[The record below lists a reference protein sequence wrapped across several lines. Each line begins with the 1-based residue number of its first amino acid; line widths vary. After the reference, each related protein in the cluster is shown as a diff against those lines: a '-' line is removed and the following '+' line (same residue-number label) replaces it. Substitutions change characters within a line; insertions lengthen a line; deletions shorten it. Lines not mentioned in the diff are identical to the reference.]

1 MADPTSTTPAQ
12 PAPEPSG
19 YSLVPWMRRGL
30 ASLATA
36 ATTTNYATLQVA
48 VDVNGT
54 SVLAPPIRLLGPGE
68 VTSIDAAAIVRTDP
82 RDGTDAFEPNYLAMV
97 ELALPDLP
105 WLFSPAAPSGAR
117 LRPWIC
123 LLVVVDGPGAALT
136 VTPGGPAVLHLT
148 APFDPIKELPDLTT
162 VDAWAHAQVTV
173 DSASGAALDGSA
185 SASGPVDCR
194 VAGPALDAALSANTS
209 GRLARLIALRQLDPN
224 QKYIACIVPTYRA
237 GVNAGLKLP
246 VDENDLAPAWDTT
259 TAVPLQLPVY
269 SYFRFQ
275 TGPGGDFASLA
286 SRIMPPA
293 SRLDAGKRPVDVSAP
308 GFGAPGVANVTLQF
322 EGAMRTQGEGPT
334 DWPTGAETPYQTQLR
349 NALAPPTGA
358 DPVVTP
364 PLYGRTQSG
373 RDLTA
378 PSPPVWLS
386 DLNLDPR
393 MRAAAGAAAQV
404 VQADQEALVAS
415 AWDQL
420 GEINKANQLLRQAQL
435 ARGASA
441 SMMRRHL
448 APVAGDGVYL
458 QITSPVHPRV
468 RITLGGAELTLRGHV
483 AASRLPEAALTAPMR
498 KLARP
503 RGPLGR
509 QLTQGKPSQLV
520 DRLNLPASAGAT
532 ALTAAGPVQAPRGMV
547 ALDDVSPDI
556 QVKKMVAIPATVLGW
571 ITTAELTASGE
582 AVVAHPAAAAD
593 TRLAPDAI
601 NTGGGIDV
609 GRGAGAGAGAGAGR
623 GTGAVAGTGTGGG
636 IGTGPIGTTRL
647 IDWDSDPD
655 VPALLKGAHANLPAP
670 FLFPTDTA
678 ALQKVTQEFRT
689 VASAANQY
697 LNAAP
702 ALPPDPPPLGGSS
715 ALSPARALLQ
725 ARLDPNL
732 TIAARFGARIPLG
745 KGADPLQPLS
755 QAPQYPQPMYSAL
768 ADLSATWMLPGVDK
782 MPGNAAVLL
791 QTNPR
796 FVEAFMVG
804 LNEAFAGEL
813 MWREFPVGR
822 NATYF
827 QNFWGGPVHDIPTI
841 DSFDPSGHLG
851 DHEADH
857 ASGGNLV
864 LLIRADLFSR
874 YPNTIVSAVRATWNG
889 TNRQI
894 PITATRKWPLFRGS
908 FGTDLNFFGFDIT
921 DPRGPDTP
929 TVGGAA
935 GWYFVL
941 EEHVT
946 EPRFGLEPAE
956 ETPLGN
962 SWNDL
967 RWSDVT
973 LDRNFLNPAATPAPL
988 NNVAW
993 GQGEAAWGQNAA
1005 AMAAILLRRPVRV
1018 AMHGRALIAAAGT

>member
-1 MADPTSTTPAQ
+1 
-12 PAPEPSG
+12 
-19 YSLVPWMRRGL
+19 MRRGL

-36 ATTTNYATLQVA
+36 ATTNYATLQVA

-54 SVLAPPIRLLGPGE
+54 SVPAPPIRLLGPGE
-68 VTSIDAAAIVRTDP
+68 VTSIHAAAIVRTDP
-82 RDGTDAFEPNYLAMV
+82 RDGADAFEPNYLAMV
-97 ELALPDLP
+97 EVALPDLP
-105 WLFSPAAPSGAR
+105 WLFSPAAPNGAR

-123 LLVVVDGPGAALT
+123 LLVVVDGPGVALT
-136 VTPGGPAVLHLT
+136 VTRGSPAVLHLT
-148 APFDPIKELPDLTT
+148 APFNPTKDLPDLTT

-173 DSASGAALDGSA
+173 DSTSGAALDGSA

-194 VAGPALDAALSANTS
+194 VAGPALNAALSANTS
-209 GRLARLIALRQLDPN
+209 GQLARLIAPRMLAPN

-237 GVNAGLKLP
+237 GVNAGLGQD
-246 VDENDLAPAWDTT
+246 VNAQDLAPAWDTT
-259 TAVPLQLPVY
+259 TTVPLQLPVY
-269 SYFRFQ
+269 YYFRFQ

-286 SRIMPPA
+286 SQIMPPA
-293 SRLDAGKRPVDVSAP
+293 AKLDAGKRPVDVSAP
-308 GFGAPGVANVTLQF
+308 GFGAAGVPNVTLQF

-334 DWPTGAETPYQTQLR
+334 DWPPGAETPYQTQLR
-349 NALAPPTGA
+349 NALAPPAGA

-373 RDLTA
+373 RDLTG
-378 PSPPVWLS
+378 PSPPAWLS

-404 VQADQEALVAS
+404 VQAEQEALVAS

-435 ARGASA
+435 ACGAST

-448 APVAGDGVYL
+448 TPVAGDGVYL

-468 RITLGGAELTLRGHV
+468 RVTLGGAALTLRGHV
-483 AASRLPEAALTAPMR
+483 AASRLPVAALTAPMR

-509 QLTQGKPSQLV
+509 QLTQGKPPQLV

-547 ALDDVSPDI
+547 ALDDVSSDI
-556 QVKKMVAIPATVLGW
+556 QVKKMVAIPTTALGW
-571 ITTAELTASGE
+571 ITTAELATSGGTM
-582 AVVAHPAAAAD
+582 VAHPAAPAD
-593 TRLAPDAI
+593 ARVAPDAI

-609 GRGAGAGAGAGAGR
+609 GRGAGAGAGA
-623 GTGAVAGTGTGGG
+623 VAGTGG
-636 IGTGPIGTTRL
+636 GTGTGRIGTTRL
-647 IDWDSDPD
+647 IEWDSDPD
-655 VPALLKGAHANLPAP
+655 VPALLKGTHAYLPAP

-678 ALQKVTQEFRT
+678 TLQKVTEEFRM
-689 VASAANQY
+689 VASAVNQY

-715 ALSPARALLQ
+715 ALSPARGQLQ

-745 KGADPLQPLS
+745 KGTDPLQPLS
-755 QAPQYPQPMYSAL
+755 LAPQYPQPMYSAL

-782 MPGNAAVLL
+782 MPRNAAVLL

-813 MWREFPVGR
+813 IWREFPVGR
-822 NATYF
+822 SATYF
-827 QNFWGGPVHDIPTI
+827 RNFWGGPVPDIPTI

-857 ASGGNLV
+857 ATGGNLV
-864 LLIRADLFSR
+864 LLIRADLFRR
-874 YPNTIVSAVRATWNG
+874 YPNTIVSAVQATWTG

-894 PITATRKWPLFRGS
+894 PTTAARKWPLFRGS
-908 FGTDLNFFGFDIT
+908 FGADLNFFGFDIT
-921 DPRGPDTP
+921 DPRGPDAP
-929 TVGGAA
+929 TAGGAA

-956 ETPLGN
+956 KTPLSN

-967 RWSDVT
+967 RWSDVMP
-973 LDRNFLNPAATPAPL
+973 DRSFLNPGATPTPF

-993 GQGEAAWGQNAA
+993 GAPGEAAWGQNAA